1 MGRLKYLTPIYQAM
15 QDYGYHDM
23 AVEWYNEY
31 KDFYHPIASASVA
44 KTLGITQ
51 VHDKKTTYEII
62 KLEKRA
68 RGQNALGTRLM
79 RD

>member
-1 MGRLKYLTPIYQAM
+1 
-15 QDYGYHDM
+15 M

-44 KTLGITQ
+44 KTLEITQ
-51 VHDKKTTYEII
+51 VHDKKTTYELI

-68 RGQNALGTRLM
+68 RGEHALGTRLM

>member
-15 QDYGYHDM
+15 QDFGY
-23 AVEWYNEY
+23 
-31 KDFYHPIASASVA
+31 PIASASVA
-44 KTLGITQ
+44 KTLEITQ
-51 VHDKKTTYEII
+51 VHDKKTTYELI

-68 RGQNALGTRLM
+68 RGEHALGTRLM